1 MVIIGLN
8 SEGSQGQVNQDKA
21 VSDIPNHCMSEAM
34 EENLAIKSHREIK
47 GTGTGDMLTLLVMVG
62 ARTG

>member
-1 MVIIGLN
+1 M
-8 SEGSQGQVNQDKA
+8 NQDKA
-21 VSDIPNHCMSEAM
+21 VSDIPNHSMSEAM